1 MDSTYDRMK
10 QVIKAL
16 GFTSCET
23 FEDEVGLGHGFVTRI
38 TRNVRKAS
46 LDKIKVK
53 FPQVNVGWIKSGRGE
68 MFCEVKQYE
77 EVNTLMER
85 LEQFCKTKR
94 ISKLDF
100 TQACGLYNGF
110 FTKKSTSFQSV
121 TLEKIHLAFPELN
134 LEWLLN
140 NKGEMISPKDEIK
153 SFEAFSSYKDRLKL
167 FIRKLGIT
175 EHFFIRRC
183 GISRVRIAFLPDYPN
198 ESEMEAICK
207 VYPQLNMNWVRTG
220 EGNMIRSDVIA
231 VDGSNVTT
239 IPLVP
244 QVAYA
249 GYLSGFA
256 DEEYMETLPT
266 IPFIREGSDKYVAFE
281 VNGNSMDDGSSRA
294 YQNGDIVIC
303 KDIPF
308 YIVRD
313 NGLPTNKEYIIVH
326 REGILLKNIKAIN
339 RANNTLELHSFNP
352 IYSDMAI
359 SLEDVRQILVVEFQ
373 QKRRRK

>member
-10 QVIKAL
+10 QVVKAL
-16 GFTSCET
+16 GYSSCVA

-38 TRNVRKAS
+38 SRNVRKAS

-68 MFCEVKQYE
+68 MFCEVKQFE

-85 LEQFCKTKR
+85 LEQFCKFKR
-94 ISKLDF
+94 ISKWDF
-100 TQACGLYNGF
+100 TQACGLYKGF
-110 FTKKSTSFQSV
+110 FAKNCSSFQSV
-121 TLEKIHLAFPELN
+121 TLEKIHLTYPELN

-140 NKGEMISPKDEIK
+140 NKGEMILSGEDIK
-153 SFEAFSSYKDRLKL
+153 TFDAFTSYKDRLKL
-167 FIRKLGIT
+167 FIVKLGIT
-175 EHFFIRRC
+175 EHFFIQRC
-183 GISRVRIAFLPDYPN
+183 GISRVRISFLPDYPN
-198 ESEMEAICK
+198 ENEMEAISRA
-207 VYPQLNMNWVRTG
+207 YPQLNMNWVRTG
-220 EGNMIRSDVIA
+220 EGNMMRNDVIA

-256 DEEYMETLPT
+256 DEEYVETLPT
-266 IPFIREGSDKYVAFE
+266 IPFIREGNDRYVAFE
-281 VNGNSMDDGSSRA
+281 VNGSSMDDGSSRA

-303 KDIPF
+303 KEIPS
-308 YIVRD
+308 YIIRD
-313 NGLPTNKEYIIVH
+313 NGIPTNKEYIIVH
-326 REGILLKNIKAIN
+326 REGILLKNIKTIN

-352 IYSDMAI
+352 VYSDMTI